1 MLFVDSA
8 YDVSIYA
15 SGNISPLR
23 TSITSPVDWDEE
35 WSVLQGGG
43 GEPEVAIPPTTD
55 YRFTNP
61 KSTPIITDGVTLVD
75 AVDLWDSL
83 KDHVG
88 ASLPTRDTEDA
99 RAINDVETQTE
110 TAPSTSGTFPII
122 NNGTPLTDVDN
133 DGMPDT
139 WEILEFL
146 NLDSDGVVD
155 TDGDGYTDLEEY
167 LNQTTNTNIEVIN
180 GQSVEVT
187 PAVATV
193 NIPETILLSKSFTP
207 SNTTNQSGVWSSN
220 DESVAT
226 VDNNGL
232 VTAISEGNVN
242 ITFTSNEGGFTDTA
256 EITVTNVI
264 TDVESV
270 EVSPDN
276 SNLDVSETVQA
287 NVIITPSNASDQS
300 GIWTSSNSSIA
311 VVDINGLITG
321 ISEGATTVTFTSND
335 GSFSDSINVTVEDM
349 FFGKYEFYNAI
360 EDIMIQEVNGDDSI
374 DLTISGDQLNFRN
387 TPQGGDNNTSVESVQ
402 VEWTGVESGIWIES
416 SPIYAGLPS
425 GHVGLDFEPYLI
437 LEGTY
442 NFIITYFSQD
452 GGSGDIVAVDTF
464 SLTFYNNNDMV
475 ANAGEDISICEN
487 ESGTLTASGS
497 QSYVWNTGETTQNIS
512 VQPTETTT
520 YTVTGTDS
528 EGNESTDSVMVT
540 VNTQPI
546 ANAGDDIEI
555 CENSYVSLTATGGD
569 NYQWS
574 TGETTQSIE
583 VSPQETST
591 YTVTVTQGECS
602 DTDEI
607 IVLVK
612 TRPMINAGNDVDIYQ
627 NESITLTAT
636 GDGDFVWSNGD
647 ETETITVSPET
658 TTTYSV
664 TATLNGCSS
673 TDDVVVT
680 VLQQNT
686 VEANA
691 GEDSTI
697 CVVSPVFHT

>member
-1 MLFVDSA
+1 
-8 YDVSIYA
+8 
-15 SGNISPLR
+15 
-23 TSITSPVDWDEE
+23 
-35 WSVLQGGG
+35 
-43 GEPEVAIPPTTD
+43 
-55 YRFTNP
+55 
-61 KSTPIITDGVTLVD
+61 
-75 AVDLWDSL
+75 
-83 KDHVG
+83 
-88 ASLPTRDTEDA
+88 
-99 RAINDVETQTE
+99 
-110 TAPSTSGTFPII
+110 
-122 NNGTPLTDVDN
+122 
-133 DGMPDT
+133 MPDT

-497 QSYVWNTGETTQNIS
+497 QSYVWNTGETTQIVLS
-512 VQPTETTT
+512 SPAFASTVFCCKTVTTT
-520 YTVTGTDS
+520 SSVLEQPFKVAVT
-528 EGNESTDSVMVT
+528 E
-540 VNTQPI
+540 
-546 ANAGDDIEI
+546 
-555 CENSYVSLTATGGD
+555 YVVVVS
-569 NYQWS
+569 
-574 TGETTQSIE
+574 GETVI
-583 VSPQETST
+583 VS
-591 YTVTVTQGECS
+591 
-602 DTDEI
+602 
-607 IVLVK
+607 
-612 TRPMINAGNDVDIYQ
+612 
-627 NESITLTAT
+627 
-636 GDGDFVWSNGD
+636 
-647 ETETITVSPET
+647 VSSP
-658 TTTYSV
+658 
-664 TATLNGCSS
+664 L
-673 TDDVVVT
+673 
-680 VLQQNT
+680 LQT
-686 VEANA
+686 K
-691 GEDSTI
+691 SP
-697 CVVSPVFHT
+697 SPVAVRVMLSF